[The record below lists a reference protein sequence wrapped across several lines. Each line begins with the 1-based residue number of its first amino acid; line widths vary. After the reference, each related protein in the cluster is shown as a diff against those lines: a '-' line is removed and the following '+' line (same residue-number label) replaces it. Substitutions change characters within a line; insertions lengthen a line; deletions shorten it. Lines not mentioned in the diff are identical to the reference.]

1 MFSKKKSFIK
11 LTAVLF
17 ALLYITTAFLGVPVF
32 AAEAPKAATSS
43 GIQVDIESFTTN
55 GMAAEVKSNYNGQ
68 PGNVVLTDDDGEI
81 TWYFNVQREGDYN
94 LKLKYFPV
102 EGKYANIVV
111 GVKIDGEY
119 PDVTAEEVSLTK
131 LYKNEFD
138 EIQTDVRGN
147 EILPKQVQAIT
158 LVTDYVKKITET
170 NNAPY
175 VFHLTPGQHS
185 VTFVGDKDK
194 LALVSMELVQPETYP
209 TYKEYKESIKGKK
222 VITDCNQ
229 LFEAEDA
236 KYKSTSTMVPVND
249 RTSALISP
257 SDAYRILYNTIVSS
271 SQVGDYAIWD
281 FTAPEDGVYQ
291 LAIKF
296 RQNGSTTVFPACNI
310 YIDDKILFEEMQGVE
325 FEYDRKWQCM
335 RITVDGEAAGIY
347 LDKGDHTLKIET
359 TIGTFANY
367 IDKVQEVAFN
377 LNAYYRKIIMIT
389 GATPDAFRDYQLDL
403 KLPQV
408 MEGFEVA
415 ADVLGEVMNELDAKK
430 LGSAEMVAVSTIR
443 DQILDFIDE
452 PETIQE
458 RLNNFKT
465 NIGALSDWC
474 ITMSKQ
480 TVAFDYFILCGS
492 EDENPRA
499 EANFFESF
507 WMEIKALIS
516 SFLNDYNS
524 IGDASEAEK
533 KIVVWMVSG
542 RDQANIMKR
551 LVDSDFSV
559 KNPDIAVELKLVQN
573 ASVLSALIAGKGPDV
588 ALEMGGAT
596 PVDYALRN
604 AVVDLTQFEGFDKVA
619 ARFRESALVP
629 FTFNGGVYAIPE
641 KQTFPMMFYRTDV
654 LAELGL
660 TVPETWRDV
669 AVCLTELTNANM
681 EFGVSAA
688 DAGSCLTSLSMFL
701 FQNGGELYIEGDT
714 RTGLTQNVA
723 LDSFKQLTD
732 LYTSYKLPYSFSSHN
747 RFRSGEMPII
757 IAGYELYNQ
766 LSISA
771 PEINGLWG
779 VTVVPGTAKE
789 DGSIDHSAAGTVTGC
804 IITTHSKDLQS
815 SWKFV
820 EWWTSAD
827 AQAEYG
833 NQIEN
838 LLGRAARYATA
849 NMEALERLP
858 WSDEEL
864 AQLNEQWEY
873 VKPIPQV
880 PGSYFTSRHVYNAF
894 RRVLTYSDDPR
905 QTLTDYSIYIDEEIR
920 TKRDEFGLD
929 LGDNK

>member
-1 MFSKKKSFIK
+1 MFSKTKSFIK
-11 LTAVLF
+11 LTAMLF
-17 ALLYITTAFLGVPVF
+17 VLLYITTAFLSVPVF
-32 AAEAPKAATSS
+32 AADAPKADAST
-43 GIQVDIESFTTN
+43 GISVDIENFTVN
-55 GMAAEVKSNYNGQ
+55 GMAAEIKSDYNGQ

-81 TWYFNVQREGDYN
+81 TWNFNIAKEGDYS
-94 LKLKYFPV
+94 LKLKYFPAQ
-102 EGKYANIVV
+102 GKYASVVV

-119 PDVTAEEVSLTK
+119 PDLNAEEISLIK
-131 LYKNEFD
+131 LYKNEHD
-138 EIQTDVRGN
+138 EIETDVRGN
-147 EILPKQVQAIT
+147 QILPKQVQANV
-158 LVTDYVKKITET
+158 LVTDYVKKVTET

-185 VTFVGDKDK
+185 VTIVGNKDK
-194 LALVSMELVQPETYP
+194 LALVSMEFVQPEVYP
-209 TYKEYKESIKGKK
+209 TYEEYKKSIKDKK
-222 VITDCNQ
+222 VITDCEKI
-229 LFEAEDA
+229 FEAENA

-257 SDAYRILYNTIVSS
+257 SDAYRILYNTINTS
-271 SQVGDYAIWD
+271 SQVGDYAVWD
-281 FTAPEDGVYQ
+281 FNAPEDGVYQ
-291 LAIKF
+291 LAIKY
-296 RQNGSTTVFPACNI
+296 RQNSSTTVFPACNI
-310 YIDDKILFEEMQGVE
+310 YIDDEILFEEMQGVE
-325 FEYDRKWQCM
+325 FKYDRKWQCM

-359 TIGTFANY
+359 TIGNFANY
-367 IDKVQEVAFN
+367 IDTVQEIAYN
-377 LNAYYRKIIMIT
+377 LNSCYRKIIMIT
-389 GATPDAFRDYQLDL
+389 GNTPDTFRDYQLDI
-403 KLPQV
+403 KLPDV
-408 MEGFEVA
+408 MVTFDESA
-415 ADVLGEVMNELDAKK
+415 KTLSKIMDELDAKK

-443 DQILDFIDE
+443 DQLLDFVDE

-458 RLNNFKT
+458 RLTNFKT
-465 NIGALSDWC
+465 NVGALSDWC

-480 TVAFDYFILCGS
+480 SFALDYFILCGT
-492 EDENPRA
+492 DNENPRA
-499 EANFFESF
+499 EANFFESV

-516 SFLNDYNS
+516 SFINDYNS
-524 IGDASEAEK
+524 IGDHDTSK
-533 KIVVWMVSG
+533 NNIVVWMVSG
-542 RDQANIMKR
+542 RDQANVMKR

-559 KNPDIAVELKLVQN
+559 KNPDISVELKLVQN

-588 ALEMGGAT
+588 ALEMAGAT

-604 AVVDLTQFEGFDKVA
+604 AVVDLSQFEGFDEVA
-619 ARFRESALVP
+619 SRFQESALVP
-629 FTFNGGVYAIPE
+629 FTFNGGVYALPE

-654 LAELGL
+654 LEELGI

-681 EFGVSAA
+681 EFGVAAA
-688 DAGSCLTSLSMFL
+688 DAASCLSSLSMFL

-714 RTGLTQNVA
+714 RTGLTSNIA

-732 LYTSYKLPYSFSSHN
+732 LYTSYKLPYSFNAHN
-747 RFRSGEMPII
+747 RFRTGEMPII
-757 IAGYELYNQ
+757 ISGYELYNQ
-766 LSISA
+766 LCISA
-771 PEINGLWG
+771 PEITGLWG
-779 VTVVPGTAKE
+779 VTIVPGTPKA
-789 DGSIDHSAAGTVTGC
+789 DGSVDHAVAGTVTGC
-804 IITTHSKDLQS
+804 IITTHTKDLQS

-838 LLGRAARYATA
+838 LLGQAARYATA

-864 AQLNEQWEY
+864 AQLKEQWQF